1 MFDTEIVEPKNENY
15 TEYKSIEDLFS
26 ELEKDR
32 EDVSENIEVST
43 NDDVF
48 EDEIENIETETEQ
61 PENILQT
68 EIEKSKLSLKV
79 QQAKARAESRF
90 LATSNDK
97 LHSFICSIIADD
109 EIENYKADA
118 DELKEIEDALFNW
131 RKDSETHL
139 PEWLQALS
147 FITVVYTPLYIRAI
161 KTRKLQKQNE
171 KLQSENEKQ
180 LQELSELRKIL
191 ETKIK
196 DADNDKRYTKDKTN

>member
-1 MFDTEIVEPKNENY
+1 MFDTEIEPKNENY
-15 TEYKSIEDLFS
+15 TEYKSIEDLFT
-26 ELEKDR
+26 ELEKER
-32 EDVSENIEVST
+32 EDVSENIEVNN
-43 NDDVF
+43 NDDFF

-68 EIEKSKLSLKV
+68 EIEKPKLSIKV

-109 EIENYKADA
+109 EIDNYKADA
-118 DELKEIEDALFNW
+118 DELKEIEEAFFNW

-139 PEWLQALS
+139 PEWMQALS

-171 KLQSENEKQ
+171 KLKSENEKQ
-180 LQELSELRKIL
+180 LRELSELRKIL
-191 ETKIK
+191 ENKIK
-196 DADNDKRYTKDKTN
+196 DSDNDKRNTKDETN

>member
-1 MFDTEIVEPKNENY
+1 MFDTEIEPKNENY
-15 TEYKSIEDLFS
+15 TEYKSIEDLFT
-26 ELEKDR
+26 ELEKER
-32 EDVSENIEVST
+32 EDVSENIEVNN
-43 NDDVF
+43 NDDFF

-109 EIENYKADA
+109 EIDNYKAEE
-118 DELKEIEDALFNW
+118 DELKEIEEAFFNW

-139 PEWLQALS
+139 PEWMQALS

-171 KLQSENEKQ
+171 KLLSENEKQ

-191 ETKIK
+191 ENKIK
-196 DADNDKRYTKDKTN
+196 DSDNDKRNTKDETN

>member
-1 MFDTEIVEPKNENY
+1 MFDTEIEQKTDNY
-15 TEYKSIEDLFS
+15 TEYKSIEDLFT
-26 ELEKDR
+26 ELEKER
-32 EDVSENIEVST
+32 EDVSENIEVNN
-43 NDDVF
+43 NDDFF

-68 EIEKSKLSLKV
+68 EIEKPKLSIKV

-109 EIENYKADA
+109 EIDNYKADD
-118 DELKEIEDALFNW
+118 DELKEIEEAFFNW

-139 PEWLQALS
+139 PEWMQALS

-171 KLQSENEKQ
+171 KLKSENEKQ
-180 LQELSELRKIL
+180 LLELSELRKIL
-191 ETKIK
+191 ENKIK
-196 DADNDKRYTKDKTN
+196 DSDNDKRNTKDETN

>member
-1 MFDTEIVEPKNENY
+1 MFDTEIETVNENY

-26 ELEKDR
+26 ELSKDR
-32 EDVSENIEVST
+32 ENVSENVEINN

-48 EDEIENIETETEQ
+48 EDEIEEIQTETEQ

-68 EIEKSKLSLKV
+68 EIEKPKLSIKV

-97 LHSFICSIIADD
+97 LHSFICSLIADED
-109 EIENYKADA
+109 VEDYKADA
-118 DELKEIEDALFNW
+118 DELKEIEDAFFNW

-147 FITVVYTPLYIRAI
+147 FITVVYSPLYMRAF
-161 KTRKLQKQNE
+161 KNRKLKKQNE
-171 KLQSENEKQ
+171 KLKTENEKQ
-180 LQELSELRKIL
+180 LQELSKLREIL
-191 ETKIK
+191 QDKIK
-196 DADNDKRYTKDKTN
+196 ESDNERDKKNEAD